1 MKKRRKWPWI
11 VLAAVA
17 VVIILVIIF
26 VSSAAN
32 GLKNTVYTRYD
43 VKKGDVTTSIT
54 ASGTLRPQDSQEIDF
69 PDGIEVED
77 VLVSVGDRVSK
88 GDRLAKVN
96 ENDAKK
102 TASEL
107 KDSIA
112 ALDAQISTAGSTKSS
127 SVKSGVKGRV
137 KAIYAKEGELVSS
150 VISENGCLA
159 IISAGGKMYADITT
173 QTELKPKDK
182 LEIKWENGND
192 EAEVLYAIKDGYRIV
207 FDDDK
212 APYGKNIEVY
222 LKDMR
227 LGEADAQ
234 IMTPISIYSDGGRI
248 ENIDVQVNDSVSAGS
263 TLFTLEEGQEQSAY
277 LQLLSQRE
285 QLAKVMSDAAAL
297 VDDPYVTADADGVIS
312 AINIAKSASSVDV
325 QQSGAGS
332 GASSSGTY
340 SMMGMSQTSSL
351 TATSANNASEQ
362 TASSSAAFVLETGD
376 ANTMTVMVNE
386 LDISSVKAGQ
396 KAEVSVDAFADEK
409 FEAEVTSV
417 SNYGTYDGS
426 MSNYAVEITLK
437 ADDRLLSGMNGSA
450 VIVSNS
456 AEDVLLVPVEAI
468 NEDAQF
474 VYVSSTGNTDGS
486 DKKQVRIKTGL
497 SDGEFAEVLE
507 GLNEG
512 DKVMYTRS
520 GMTMYEQLMSMHDD
534 MVGKGS
540 AQ

>member
-54 ASGTLRPQDSQEIDF
+54 ASGTLRPQDSQEIDI

-277 LQLLSQRE
+277 
-285 QLAKVMSDAAAL
+285 
-297 VDDPYVTADADGVIS
+297 
-312 AINIAKSASSVDV
+312 
-325 QQSGAGS
+325 
-332 GASSSGTY
+332 
-340 SMMGMSQTSSL
+340 
-351 TATSANNASEQ
+351 
-362 TASSSAAFVLETGD
+362 
-376 ANTMTVMVNE
+376 
-386 LDISSVKAGQ
+386 
-396 KAEVSVDAFADEK
+396 
-409 FEAEVTSV
+409 
-417 SNYGTYDGS
+417 
-426 MSNYAVEITLK
+426 
-437 ADDRLLSGMNGSA
+437 
-450 VIVSNS
+450 
-456 AEDVLLVPVEAI
+456 
-468 NEDAQF
+468 
-474 VYVSSTGNTDGS
+474 
-486 DKKQVRIKTGL
+486 
-497 SDGEFAEVLE
+497 
-507 GLNEG
+507 
-512 DKVMYTRS
+512 
-520 GMTMYEQLMSMHDD
+520 
-534 MVGKGS
+534 
-540 AQ
+540 